1 MTRNVIFTKNQF
13 HVNKQQFLIELT
25 INYKSC
31 QNDVTSFHVWNEV
44 QLICAKLSNRRS
56 CFSLLLSFSFHV
68 FPLLFLELTLQVKL
82 LCVINDG
89 AVSQHKFGASS
100 ILFFN
105 TELLFPLKQV
115 KTLADMMTSP
125 YFFITDDRQISGFFY
140 TCNLVYSVA
149 YTLEYRVPKPK
160 PWFERL
166 EKSICTLSNTESK
179 LKSQFWPKM
188 GKFN

>member
-1 MTRNVIFTKNQF
+1 MSKWHYVISQLKCS
-13 HVNKQQFLIELT
+13 T
-25 INYKSC
+25 INLCKAFKQAFLFFITTFISISC
-31 QNDVTSFHVWNEV
+31 
-44 QLICAKLSNRRS
+44 
-56 CFSLLLSFSFHV
+56 

-140 TCNLVYSVA
+140 TCNLVYSV
-149 YTLEYRVPKPK
+149 YIGIQGPKTLIRM
-160 PWFERL
+160 PW
-166 EKSICTLSNTESK
+166 KSICTLLNTESK

-188 GKFN
+188 RKN

>member
-1 MTRNVIFTKNQF
+1 M
-13 HVNKQQFLIELT
+13 
-25 INYKSC
+25 
-31 QNDVTSFHVWNEV
+31 
-44 QLICAKLSNRRS
+44 
-56 CFSLLLSFSFHV
+56 
-68 FPLLFLELTLQVKL
+68 
-82 LCVINDG
+82 CVINDG

-149 YTLEYRVPKPK
+149 YTLEYRVQKPL
-160 PWFERL
+160 FERL
-166 EKSICTLSNTESK
+166 QNQFAPFRILSLS
-179 LKSQFWPKM
+179 LKANFDQKM
-188 GKFN
+188 GKTNQNN